1 MYDICVQS
9 EAKRYRIG
17 VRTFCVQSIQTE
29 NTVDL
34 YIPRDLREWIDA
46 NRGEMSR
53 QAFII
58 KFMFKIKEMDEM
70 KK

>member
-1 MYDICVQS
+1 M
-9 EAKRYRIG
+9 
-17 VRTFCVQSIQTE
+17 
-29 NTVDL
+29 DL
-34 YIPRDLREWIDA
+34 YIPRDLRDWIDT

-58 KFMFKIKEMDEM
+58 KFMFKLKEMDDM

>member
-1 MYDICVQS
+1 M
-9 EAKRYRIG
+9 E
-17 VRTFCVQSIQTE
+17 
-29 NTVDL
+29 L

-53 QAFII
+53 QAFIL
-58 KFMFKIKEMDEM
+58 KFMFKCKEMDDM